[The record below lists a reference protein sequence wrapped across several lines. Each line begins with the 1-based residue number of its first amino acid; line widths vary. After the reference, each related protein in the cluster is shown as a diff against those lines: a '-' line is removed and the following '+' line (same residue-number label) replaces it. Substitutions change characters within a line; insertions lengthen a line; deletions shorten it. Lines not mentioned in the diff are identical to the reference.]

1 MAQRAEGEC
10 AGSGGAGGWALDF
23 VNQTV
28 DEIEQMPPKLSNDR
42 ALRIVA
48 AAREEF
54 AKRGFAGA
62 RVEQIA
68 RRAGVNKQLLFYYY
82 HSKRGLFQA
91 VLAQSAG
98 ELEAALAELA
108 YPPGGP
114 LERLRLTLAAQFEFL
129 AQHPQVVALIGQG
142 TRSGAAFAPAINRL
156 VVLRAE
162 GQGLGQVRDDVDPH
176 LAAAQALIL
185 MVGYLSMEAVVA
197 ASARPLGADEPALRE
212 RWREAAVD
220 LVVAGVSAS

>member
-1 MAQRAEGEC
+1 MQ
-10 AGSGGAGGWALDF
+10 
-23 VNQTV
+23 
-28 DEIEQMPPKLSNDR
+28 PKLSNDR

-54 AKRGFAGA
+54 ARRGFAGA
-62 RVEQIA
+62 RVDQIA

-82 HSKRGLFQA
+82 RSKRGLFQA
-91 VLAQSAG
+91 VLAQTAG
-98 ELEAALAELA
+98 DLDVAFARLSNPA
-108 YPPGGP
+108 GGP

-129 AQHPQVVALIGQG
+129 AQNPQVVALLGQG
-142 TRSGAAFAPAINRL
+142 TRSDGGAAFAPAINRL
-156 VVLRAE
+156 VVLLAE
-162 GQGLGQVRDDVDPH
+162 GQGLGKVRDDLDPH

-197 ASARPLGADEPALRE
+197 ASARPLGADEPSLRE
-212 RWREAAVD
+212 RWRDAAVD

>member
-1 MAQRAEGEC
+1 
-10 AGSGGAGGWALDF
+10 
-23 VNQTV
+23 
-28 DEIEQMPPKLSNDR
+28 MPPKLSNDR

-62 RVEQIA
+62 RVDQIA

-91 VLAQSAG
+91 VLAQTAG
-98 ELEAALAELA
+98 DLEAAFGRLANPA
-108 YPPGGP
+108 GGP

-129 AQHPQVVALIGQG
+129 AQNPQVVALLGQG
-142 TRSGAAFAPAINRL
+142 TRSDGGAAFAPAINRL
-156 VVLRAE
+156 VVLLAE
-162 GQGLGQVRDDVDPH
+162 GQGLGKVRDDLDPH

-197 ASARPLGADEPALRE
+197 ASARPLGADEPSLRE
-212 RWREAAVD
+212 RWRDAAVD

>member
-1 MAQRAEGEC
+1 
-10 AGSGGAGGWALDF
+10 
-23 VNQTV
+23 
-28 DEIEQMPPKLSNDR
+28 MPPKLSNDR

-54 AKRGFAGA
+54 ARRGFAGA
-62 RVEQIA
+62 RVDQIA
-68 RRAGVNKQLLFYYY
+68 RRAGVNKQLLFYYF

-98 ELEAALAELA
+98 ELETALAELA
-108 YPPGGP
+108 SRSGGAGSGRGP

-129 AQHPQVVALIGQG
+129 ARHPEIVALLGQG
-142 TRSGAAFAPAINRL
+142 TRSGGGAAFAPAINRL
-156 VVLRAE
+156 VVLLAE
-162 GQGLGQVRDDVDPH
+162 GQGLGQVRDDLDPH

-185 MVGYLSMEAVVA
+185 MVGYLSMEAVIA
-197 ASARPLGADEPALRE
+197 TSARPLGADEPSLRA
-212 RWREAAVD
+212 RWRDAAVD

>member
-1 MAQRAEGEC
+1 
-10 AGSGGAGGWALDF
+10 
-23 VNQTV
+23 
-28 DEIEQMPPKLSNDR
+28 MPPKLGNDR

-62 RVEQIA
+62 RVDQIA

-91 VLAQSAG
+91 VLAQTAG
-98 ELEAALAELA
+98 DLEAAFGRLANPA
-108 YPPGGP
+108 GGP

-129 AQHPQVVALIGQG
+129 AQNPQVVALLGQG
-142 TRSGAAFAPAINRL
+142 TRSDGGAAFAPAINRL
-156 VVLRAE
+156 VVLLAE
-162 GQGLGQVRDDVDPH
+162 GQGLGKVRDDLDPH

-197 ASARPLGADEPALRE
+197 ASARPLGADEPSLRE
-212 RWREAAVD
+212 RWRDAAVD

>member
-1 MAQRAEGEC
+1 
-10 AGSGGAGGWALDF
+10 
-23 VNQTV
+23 
-28 DEIEQMPPKLSNDR
+28 MPPKLSNDR
-42 ALRIVA
+42 SLRIVA

-54 AKRGFAGA
+54 ARRGFAGA

-91 VLAQSAG
+91 VLTQSAG
-98 ELEAALAELA
+98 ELESALVGLA
-108 YPPGGP
+108 LPTGGP
-114 LERLRLTLAAQFEFL
+114 LERLRLTLQAQFEFL
-129 AQHPQVVALIGQG
+129 SRHPQIVTLLGQG
-142 TRSGAAFAPAINRL
+142 SRSGGGGGGEAFAPAIKRL
-156 VVLRAE
+156 VVLLAE
-162 GQGLGQVRDDVDPH
+162 GQGLGQVRDDLDPH

-185 MVGYLSMEAVVA
+185 MVGYLSMESVVA

>member
-1 MAQRAEGEC
+1 
-10 AGSGGAGGWALDF
+10 
-23 VNQTV
+23 
-28 DEIEQMPPKLSNDR
+28 MPPKLSNDR

-48 AAREEF
+48 AARDEF
-54 AKRGFAGA
+54 ARRGFTGA
-62 RVEQIA
+62 RVEEIA
-68 RRAGVNKQLLFYYY
+68 RRAGVNKQLLFYYF

-98 ELEAALAELA
+98 ELETALAELA
-108 YPPGGP
+108 SPSGRAGGGP
-114 LERLRLTLAAQFEFL
+114 LERLRVTLAAQFEFL
-129 AQHPQVVALIGQG
+129 ARHPEIVALLGQG
-142 TRSGAAFAPAINRL
+142 TRSGGGGGGGGAAFAPAINRL
-156 VVLRAE
+156 VVLLAE

-185 MVGYLSMEAVVA
+185 MVGYLSMEAVIA
-197 ASARPLGADEPALRE
+197 TSARPLGADEPSLRA